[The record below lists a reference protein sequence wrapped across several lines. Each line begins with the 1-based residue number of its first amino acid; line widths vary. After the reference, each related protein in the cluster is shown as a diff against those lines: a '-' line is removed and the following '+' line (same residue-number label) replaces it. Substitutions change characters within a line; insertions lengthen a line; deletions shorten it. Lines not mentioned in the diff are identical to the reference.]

1 MAEESLRESFGKALV
16 ALAEQYEN
24 FVVFDADVA
33 GGTGTD
39 IFRDKYPE
47 RFIQSGIAEQNMM
60 SAAAGYS
67 TLGKVPIV
75 TCYGVFA
82 SMRAVEQ
89 ARNSIAYPD
98 FNVKIVASHLGV
110 DVGPDGVSHQ
120 SLEDLA
126 IYRSIPNFVV
136 ISPAD
141 DIEIKSATE
150 SIIKHRG
157 PVYMRTGRS
166 PVPRVNDP
174 GYKFKLG
181 KGTVLHEGHDVAIIA
196 TGVMV
201 HRAIQAAQILKGQ
214 GINPAIINLSS
225 IKPIDHELVNAYRIK
240 CRCMVT
246 CEDHNVHGGLFS
258 AVLETIA
265 HDPCPVIPVAIKDEF
280 AESGES
286 EDLAKKYGIHI
297 KDIVDAAIK
306 STKSKHP

>member
-1 MAEESLRESFGKALV
+1 
-16 ALAEQYEN
+16 
-24 FVVFDADVA
+24 
-33 GGTGTD
+33 
-39 IFRDKYPE
+39 
-47 RFIQSGIAEQNMM
+47 MM

-82 SMRAVEQ
+82 SMRAIEQ

-98 FNVKIVASHLGV
+98 FNVKVVASHLGL

-120 SLEDLA
+120 ALEDLA

-150 SIIKHRG
+150 CIIKHRG

-166 PVPRVNDP
+166 PVPRVHDQ
-174 GYKFKLG
+174 GYEFKLG
-181 KGTVLHEGHDVAIIA
+181 KGTVLLDGHDVAIVA

-201 HRAIQAAQILKGQ
+201 HRAIQAAQTLKGQ
-214 GINPAIINLSS
+214 GINPAVINLSS
-225 IKPIDHELVNAYRIK
+225 IKPIDHDLINAYRKK

-297 KDIVDAAIK
+297 KDIVNAAIK